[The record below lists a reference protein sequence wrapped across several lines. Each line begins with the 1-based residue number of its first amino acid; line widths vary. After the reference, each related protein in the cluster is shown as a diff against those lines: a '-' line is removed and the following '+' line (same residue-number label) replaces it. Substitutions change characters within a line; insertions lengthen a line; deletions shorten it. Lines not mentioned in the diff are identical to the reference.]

1 MFEAMFTIVPILIAI
16 GFGFT
21 IALLLS
27 PKLRGKMMARQM
39 KSLKHMVEMS
49 QEDLSDLSGSML
61 ETSKKF
67 INNNEE
73 KLKYLS
79 KKNAEINAS
88 GVEITARAIKKGFGK
103 SDIYC
108 KYCGSTIDADSRFCK
123 NCGKEQ

>member
-16 GFGFT
+16 GFCFT

-49 QEDLSDLSGSML
+49 QEDLSDLSESML
-61 ETSKKF
+61 ETSKKI

-88 GVEITARAIKKGFGK
+88 GVETTARAIKKGFGK